1 MRWHR
6 EVGGTLDKFKLYD
19 EELQKGAKRG
29 VSTLAKK
36 RTVKNS
42 QEGRTVTAKRR
53 IKKSLAKLGQI
64 KKRIRLGKITDGN
77 RSRK

>member
-6 EVGGTLDKFKLYD
+6 EVGGTLDKFKLYY

-29 VSTLAKK
+29 VSTFTQK
-36 RTVKNS
+36 RTVKSS
-42 QEGRTVTAKRR
+42 QEGRAVTAKRR
-53 IKKSLAKLGQI
+53 IKKSVAKLREV
-64 KKRIRLGKITDGN
+64 KKRIRLGKVTDNN